1 MKIKHYILLLAAAL
15 MTGCAFDDPQEKDWS
30 SPLFHSDGEL
40 VPVTFSVSSYNNAE
54 FTDFTRAESSI
65 ITFDA
70 GEAIKVWVKNTGET
84 APYLDYNYTTAAAG
98 QNVGL
103 TAPDPQPY
111 FPTGKG
117 TKVDAYAYYPATAVA
132 EGIFSVADDQREN
145 ADYKASDLM
154 FAPNR
159 TITKDA
165 DDGRNKLTMEHQM
178 AQLRISANPAATAT
192 NLNIIGVEV
201 VAKKSVAFTPEGVNV
216 TTTTGDPG
224 TIVALSGAGEAYVL
238 IPPQVISDVMIKVI
252 TGEGDDKIAAYGFS
266 AEGSFEAGK
275 TYGVDITVTPDQV
288 GMTTAIANWNGM
300 GNVVI
305 APSGDLVITPIQA
318 QEYTGEPIR
327 PTVEVKLRGE
337 TLVEGTHYKVSY
349 MNNTHPGTAYVVVT
363 GLGDYAS
370 SCGVTPFKITS
381 AKAKIL
387 YDGQADGTQ
396 VEKTYGLDEPFIY
409 PLSNKEIVEYP
420 NVPRNGDGTVR
431 YSSDDETV
439 ATVDAETGMVTLV
452 KPGVAV
458 ITATVT
464 DGVDYTYPVKTAS
477 YILTVKK
484 GSAEISFA
492 VAEPEKTWSATTSEN
507 NYSQLVTNTASDD
520 PDANVVYAIDANE
533 VNTCGATI
541 QNGTITYTQAGKVT
555 VKATIHNDDY
565 YVYNSTGETQ
575 TVSYTLTV
583 KPATGHVTLS
593 ATEGN
598 VSYGGE
604 GTFKVLSHHTGGGI
618 SVVSSDNTIA
628 TVAYNSENKT
638 VTVNGLKVGSVTI
651 TVTCAETDHYAKATA
666 EYALVVK
673 QATPGITDP
682 EEINNLVYNGSPQAL
697 LTAGHTTGGT
707 MKYRFKPSNGDW
719 SAWST
724 VVPTATDAD
733 TYNLQFMVESDGSFT
748 GQGETDL
755 LPVKIEKYQP
765 IGSWSSTAEASVKCG
780 ETITRTYIVTGV
792 NNENLVPTYHSS
804 KTNVATV
811 NSAGEVTGVTTG
823 TSVITATYAGS
834 ANYKFVEDE
843 YMVTVNYATPTVT
856 APTAKNLTYTGSAQ
870 ALVNAGSTTGG
881 ELQYSLNGSSWSTTV
896 PTGTDAKSYTVYYKV
911 VSDNSYSGVDPQSVS
926 VTINPKT
933 VSSPDITL
941 NTSTYTYDGNDKKP
955 TPTVKDGSTT
965 IPTSEYT
972 ISYSNNKN
980 AGTATVTISDKSGG
994 NYTVNGQ
1001 KTFTIKKANGI
1012 LNLSAYSG
1020 YVGNGKPTSFTVSS
1034 SHGGTLTATSG
1045 SSYVSVSGPS
1055 SSKFTLSTSQTT
1067 VITTVNIT
1075 VKCAA
1080 TTNYNEA
1087 SKTYSVVVYKV
1098 SPTTLSELKYWASAG
1113 NTATTYYGRYVN
1125 KNGVLSTSSSGAL
1138 GRVVYYSSSDVEVSR
1153 SGSRI
1158 LILDLSD
1165 IGPYQW
1171 RTSCTSGDAA
1181 WNSTSAMNGLQFC
1194 ASHGSTTYPAAYY
1207 SYKSS
1212 GISGASYW
1220 FMPSYAQMQKMD
1232 AGARMSGLTKDI
1244 IYWVATESQAQ
1255 ASCAYH
1261 FSYQSAS
1268 GALKWWGGDQYG
1280 KARGSTYIRRCCAY

>member
-40 VPVTFSVSSYNNAE
+40 VPVTFSVSSHNNAE

-84 APYLDYNYTTAAAG
+84 VPYVDYNYTTATAG

-111 FPTGKG
+111 FPTGKD

-132 EGIFSVADDQREN
+132 GTIFSVADDQRKDS
-145 ADYKASDLM
+145 AYKASDLM
-154 FAPNR
+154 MAENR

-165 DDGRNKLTMEHQM
+165 NDGKNNLTMKHLM

-192 NLNIIGVEV
+192 NLHIIGVEV
-201 VAKKSVAFTPEGVNV
+201 IAQKSVAFTPEGGDV

-224 TIVALSGAGEAYVL
+224 TIIAFSGAGEAYVL
-238 IPPQVISDVMIKVI
+238 IPPQVISNVMIKVI
-252 TGEGDDKIAAYGFS
+252 TGEGDDKIATYGFS
-266 AEGSFEAGK
+266 AEGFFEAGK

-318 QEYTGEPIR
+318 QVYTGLPIT
-327 PTVEVKLRGE
+327 PTVTVKKDG
-337 TLVEGTHYKVSY
+337 VELEEGVHYMKTY
-349 MNNTHPGTAYVVVT
+349 MNNTHVGTAYVVIT
-363 GLGDYAS
+363 GKAGTIYES
-370 SCGVTPFKITS
+370 SCGVTPFKITEAIGS
-381 AKAKIL
+381 IL
-387 YDGQADGTQ
+387 YDGVAQSSLQKVFGEDPFQKLPT
-396 VEKTYGLDEPFIY
+396 KT
-409 PLSNKEIVEYP
+409 
-420 NVPRNGDGTVR
+420 GDGTIT
-431 YSSDDETV
+431 YSSDNPGV
-439 ATVDAETGMVTLV
+439 ATVDENTGEVTLV
-452 KPGVAV
+452 HPGTAV
-458 ITATVT
+458 ITAKIAN
-464 DGVDYTYPVKTAS
+464 GVDYYYPVDKAS
-477 YILTVKK
+477 YVLTVTK
-484 GSAEISFA
+484 GTAEINFA
-492 VAEPEKTWSATTSEN
+492 TANPQRTWSKTTQEN
-507 NYSQLVTNTASDD
+507 NYSQAVDNTGNAD
-520 PDANVVYAIDANE
+520 VVYTIDNNN
-533 VNTCGATI
+533 NTCGATI
-541 QNGTITYTQAGKVT
+541 NNGTVTYTKAGEVT
-555 VKATIHNDDY
+555 VLATIQENDY
-565 YVYNSTGETQ
+565 YDYDPATA
-575 TVSYTLTV
+575 SYTLTV
-583 KPATGHVTLS
+583 KPATGYVTLS
-593 ATEGN
+593 ATEGG

-604 GTFKVLSHHTGGGI
+604 GTFTILSHHTGGGI
-618 SVVSSDNTIA
+618 SVVSADNTIA
-628 TVAYNSENKT
+628 TAAYSNSDNT
-638 VTVNGLKVGSVTI
+638 VTVTGHKVGSVTI
-651 TVTCAETDHYAKATA
+651 TVTCAATEHYAEATA
-666 EYALVVK
+666 EYALVVS
-673 QATPGITDP
+673 QATPGVTAPTI
-682 EEINNLVYNGSPQAL
+682 ISNLVYNGSPQAL
-697 LTAGHTTGGT
+697 LTAGSTTGGT
-707 MKYRFKPSNGDW
+707 MKYRVKPSNGDW

-724 VVPTATDAD
+724 SVPTATNAD
-733 TYNLQFMVESDGSFT
+733 TYSLQYMVESDGSFT
-748 GQGETDL
+748 GVSETDL

-765 IGSWSSTAEASVKCG
+765 IGSWSSNEAVSVKCG

-1001 KTFTIKKANGI
+1001 KTFTIKKADGI

-1158 LILDLSD
+1158 LILSLSD